1 MSGWRGD
8 GLVDPFSHFTEARN
22 KSHFTYLGQRLVQP
36 WKKNPTLLCVVDV
49 FTHLLHRL
57 GLCVGKS
64 AVLCSCIMCAH
75 SCWQR
80 EVMYKEQRTGRPLT
94 TGLLVQFPT
103 PQVSESMSLGK
114 PWTQNGSWCCV
125 CKRKKIYLNIV
136 EFLFIYV
143 LSKCTKVLW
152 FWFWFW
158 IVIYLLAS
166 CPQHFEENVE
176 FLSATLWQIYYGFLL
191 IILMGNTN

>member
-1 MSGWRGD
+1 MCCGCFYTPVAPFRSLCGQKCCVMFMYHVCS
-8 GLVDPFSHFTEARN
+8 LVLS
-22 KSHFTYLGQRLVQP
+22 
-36 WKKNPTLLCVVDV
+36 
-49 FTHLLHRL
+49 
-57 GLCVGKS
+57 
-64 AVLCSCIMCAH
+64 
-75 SCWQR
+75 WQR